1 MLRKQLKR
9 DWQMKY
15 GKRKKE
21 SLITESWFEKIREVD
36 DGEMASLRQ
45 IAQQQQE
52 VVKLAEEISSLQVQ
66 ISKLQEEIVSKRKE
80 MENLEREMA
89 EDEYAMVQNQSRD

>member
-15 GKRKKE
+15 GKRKAE

-36 DGEMASLRQ
+36 DGEMAGLSQ
-45 IAQQQQE
+45 IVQQQE
-52 VVKLAEEISSLQVQ
+52 EIVKIAEEISSLQMQ
-66 ISKLQEEIVSKRKE
+66 ISKLQEQIVSKRKE
-80 MENLEREMA
+80 MEDLEREMA
-89 EDEYAMVQNQSRD
+89 EDEYAMAHGQRRE